1 MIDYALILN
10 RKFNGEWT
18 LNNNDYNEL
27 QWLSDTPKP
36 TKKQLDDLWDEVLED
51 IESEKQAQISKKNA
65 AKAKLEVLGLTVED
79 LEILGIL

>member
-51 IESEKQAQISKKNA
+51 IESEKQAEISKKNA
-65 AKAKLEVLGLTVED
+65 AKAKLQVLGLTVED